1 MSSPSKEGDDS
12 SKISV
17 QDDQIRRAQLQM
29 QFRGTR
35 KVDFQTMEAYVN
47 ELKSIANSLAEID
60 SPISDPNMVLQL
72 LAGLPSE
79 YLPLQTTISSRC
91 PLPTFEEACS
101 MVYMQQALLSKDHGE
116 QITGDP
122 GVVDAKQSSAF
133 CTLEKLVT
141 AGTTVV
147 AVVGTVS
154 TVVAAATTLSGA
166 VGAVGAVGASRMIV
180 AGAMTAVA
188 GAVAGWKLWQANKYT
203 NY

>member
-29 QFRGTR
+29 KFRGTR

-79 YLPLQTTISSRC
+79 YLPLQITISSRC

-101 MVYMQQALLSKDHGE
+101 MVYMQQALLSQDHGE

-122 GVVDAKQSSAF
+122 GVDAKQSSAF

-188 GAVAGWKLWQANKYT
+188 GAVAGWKLWHANKYI
-203 NY
+203 NN